1 MVDKLIMYKFNKFI
15 RTQLDMATSIS
26 KPSSLVVMRPVGV
39 GNYLPYQ
46 ISTLTLHNPIFVYQ
60 FQVSCRPPT
69 AEECP
74 TNGKFLLKKDVSNAD
89 SGITWNENIGL
100 PQLFNIA
107 ICVFA
112 VFVVRNAIFLFK
124 LRAEAIFTYFWSL
137 SIKF

>member
-1 MVDKLIMYKFNKFI
+1 
-15 RTQLDMATSIS
+15 MATSIS

-107 ICVFA
+107 ICVLA

-124 LRAEAIFTYFWSL
+124 LRAETIFTYFWSL